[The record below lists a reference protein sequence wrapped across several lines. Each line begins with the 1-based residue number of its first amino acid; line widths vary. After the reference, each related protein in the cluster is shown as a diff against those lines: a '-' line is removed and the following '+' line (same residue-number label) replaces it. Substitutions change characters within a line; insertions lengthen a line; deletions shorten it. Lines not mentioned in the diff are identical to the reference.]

1 MKTALVTGAS
11 RGIGRAIAEELG
23 RDHHVIVGAR
33 SEEAA
38 QKVVDTLPSAEPFV
52 ADLTNLT
59 DPNRVPQL
67 ESLDLLVH
75 SAGMLDFARIDQATV
90 EMWRRSFDLNVVAVA
105 ELTKRLLPAVRNAH
119 GTVVT
124 INSGSGFHSGA
135 YQGIYAATKH
145 ALIAFTDA
153 LRDEETGKIRVSSV
167 HPGRVDTDMQ
177 RQLRSAEG
185 IEEYDGEKWARPES
199 IAQAVR
205 LITDLGTDA
214 TIPTIRVTPSG
225 LVL

>member
-38 QKVVDTLPSAEPFV
+38 QKVVGTLPSAEPFV

-59 DPNRVPQL
+59 EVPQL

-75 SAGMLDFARIDQATV
+75 SAGMLDFARIDEATV

-105 ELTKRLLPAVRNAH
+105 ELTKRLLSAVRNAH

-205 LITDLGTDA
+205 LIADLGTDA